1 METATTIVQVRQKVS
16 LARKEGKTIGFVPTM
31 GALHEGH
38 ASLIR
43 TARER
48 DCFTVVSLFVN
59 PKQFGPREDFHLY
72 PRPLQA
78 DLRLCETAGAALA
91 FHPSAE
97 EIYPLGFQTSV
108 EVEGLGEALC
118 GRARPGHFRGV
129 TTVVLKLF
137 NQVLPDIA
145 FFGQKDA
152 QQALILRKMVRDL
165 DVPVEMVICP
175 TVRETDGL
183 AMSSRNRYL
192 SPLERE
198 RAPGIYQALLELKQE
213 IVQGARDASELA
225 GRLRQRLKAIPGA
238 ELDYADLMDTRTL
251 APVDRLQGEILAAV
265 AVRFGSTR
273 LIDNLLVQAP

>member
-251 APVDRLQGEILAAV
+251 APVGRLQGEILAAV